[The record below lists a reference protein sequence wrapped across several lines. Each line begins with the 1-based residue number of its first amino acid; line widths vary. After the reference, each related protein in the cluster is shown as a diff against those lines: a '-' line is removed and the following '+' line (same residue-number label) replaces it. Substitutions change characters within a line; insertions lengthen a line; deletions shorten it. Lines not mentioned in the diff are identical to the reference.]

1 MEIKKIEKAS
11 ISDQVFDQLKKY
23 LIRGEWKP
31 GEKLPSENDLG
42 KSFGVSR
49 ITIRQA
55 LSKLTILGLLE
66 TRTGEGSFVKEL
78 TPGIYVNE
86 MIPVTY
92 LGKQSMQEVFE
103 FRLMIEV
110 ESAGLA
116 ARKISEEELEALE
129 KSVERMNE
137 YKDNLE
143 KYVDE
148 DQNFHM
154 IISKSTRNSLII
166 QMNEIVRDVIR
177 ETINSLTKHVGMG
190 IGLKYHNLLIEALRA
205 RDEEKSKKIM
215 KEHLMEAFEN
225 YSEL

>member
-11 ISDQVFDQLKKY
+11 ISDQVYDQLKKY
-23 LIRGEWKP
+23 LIQGVWKP
-31 GEKLPSENDLG
+31 GDKLPSENDLG

-92 LGKQSMQEVFE
+92 LGKQSMNEVFE
-103 FRLMIEV
+103 FRMIMEV

-116 ARKISEEELEALE
+116 ARKISEEELLALE
-129 KSVERMNE
+129 ESVKRMSE

-148 DQNFHM
+148 DQKFHM
-154 IISKSTRNSLII
+154 IISKSTGNSLIV

-190 IGLKYHNLLIEALRA
+190 IGLKYHKLLIEALRA
-205 RDEEKSKKIM
+205 RDEEKAKKLM

-225 YSEL
+225 YSGL

>member
-11 ISDQVFDQLKKY
+11 ISDQVYDQLKKY
-23 LIRGEWKP
+23 LIQGVWKP
-31 GEKLPSENDLG
+31 GDKLPSENDLG

-49 ITIRQA
+49 ITVRQA

-92 LGKQSMQEVFE
+92 LGKQSMNEVFE
-103 FRLMIEV
+103 FRMIMEV

-116 ARKISEEELEALE
+116 ARKISEEELLALE
-129 KSVERMNE
+129 ESVKRMGE

-148 DQNFHM
+148 DQKFHM
-154 IISKSTRNSLII
+154 IISKSTGNSLIV

-190 IGLKYHNLLIEALRA
+190 IGLKYHKLLIEALRA
-205 RDEEKSKKIM
+205 RDEEKAKKLM

-225 YSEL
+225 YSGL

>member
-177 ETINSLTKHVGMG
+177 ETINNLTKHVGMG